1 MRLRWLGLLLK
12 ENRIIAALTPIPY
25 NRQQLH
31 SALKYLTPS
40 EFEQKQNAVE
50 DDRAMEG
57 AENETPCFPPLPQL
71 LEIPGGFPHLPQR
84 DGET

>member
-12 ENRIIAALTPIPY
+12 ENRIIAALTPI
-25 NRQQLH
+25 L
-31 SALKYLTPS
+31 ALKYLTPS

>member
-1 MRLRWLGLLLK
+1 VPWVLGPVSFASVQTARGVAMPSF
-12 ENRIIAALTPIPY
+12 EHRAGIAFFDTLMGPLSY
-25 NRQQLH
+25 
-31 SALKYLTPS
+31 
-40 EFEQKQNAVE
+40 AVPGTHHH
-50 DDRAMEG
+50 RAMEG